1 MENVENGNGMMGPSN
16 AMWGN
21 MNWGNTPFWGYGPG
35 YGYGRGGAGGVATA
49 GLITGI
55 IGSVLGLATGGF
67 GLAGMGRNGW
77 GPNGSGPNGMN
88 GQNLYDQVQA
98 LSAELSSVKA
108 DVAVNT
114 QRDVDL
120 AEQTKLQIEIAT
132 KDAKI
137 QTLES
142 ERRIDRR
149 IDELNNQVITNAGIL
164 GCVVGKVNDLTQ
176 IGIPSANII
185 TPPAAGATTST
196 AGA

>member
-1 MENVENGNGMMGPSN
+1 MENTENGNGMMGPSN

-35 YGYGRGGAGGVATA
+35 YGYGRGGNGLAIGGLV
-49 GLITGI
+49 TGI
-55 IGSVLGLATGGF
+55 VGAVAVLATGGF

-77 GPNGSGPNGMN
+77 GPNGSGPNG

-108 DVAVNT
+108 DVAVNS
-114 QRDVDL
+114 QRDIDL
-120 AEQTKLQIEIAT
+120 AEQTKLQIEIAK
-132 KDAKI
+132 KDAQI
-137 QTLES
+137 ATLES

-149 IDELNNQVITNAGIL
+149 IDELNNQVITNRGVL
-164 GCVVGKVNDLTQ
+164 GCVAGKVDSLTQ

-185 TPPAAGATTST
+185 TPPTGTATTST

>member
-1 MENVENGNGMMGPSN
+1 MENTENGMGMGPSN

-21 MNWGNTPFWGYGPG
+21 MNWGNTPYWGWGG
-35 YGYGRGGAGGVATA
+35 NRGGAGGVATA

-67 GLAGMGRNGW
+67 GLAGMGRNNGW
-77 GPNGSGPNGMN
+77 GPNGMTG

-114 QRDVDL
+114 QRDVGL

-149 IDELNNQVITNAGIL
+149 IDELNNQVITNAGVL

>member
-1 MENVENGNGMMGPSN
+1 MENTEGGMGMGPSN

-21 MNWGNTPFWGYGPG
+21 MNWGNTPFWGGGFPG

-67 GLAGMGRNGW
+67 GLAGMGRNNGW
-77 GPNGSGPNGMN
+77 GPNGYGPNG

-98 LSAELSSVKA
+98 VSAELSDLKA
-108 DVAVNT
+108 AVAVNS
-114 QRDVDL
+114 QADRDL
-120 AEQTKLQIEIAT
+120 EEKMRLQNEIVK
-132 KDAKI
+132 KDAEIK
-137 QTLES
+137 TLES

-149 IDELNNQVITNAGIL
+149 MDELNNQILTNAGVL
-164 GCVVGKVNDLTQ
+164 GCVAGKVSDLTQ

-185 TPPAAGATTST
+185 TPPTAGATTST

>member
-1 MENVENGNGMMGPSN
+1 MENTESNGMGMPI

-21 MNWGNTPFWGYGPG
+21 MNWGNTPPYWGYGN
-35 YGYGRGGAGGVATA
+35 RGAGGVATA

-77 GPNGSGPNGMN
+77 GNGYGPNGMN

-98 LSAELSSVKA
+98 VSAELSNVKA
-108 DVAVNT
+108 AVAVNS
-114 QRDVDL
+114 QADRDL
-120 AEQTKLQIEIAT
+120 EEKIKLQNELVKKEAEI
-132 KDAKI
+132 K
-137 QTLES
+137 TLES

-149 IDELNNQVITNAGIL
+149 IDELNNQVITNRGVL
-164 GCVVGKVNDLTQ
+164 GCVAGKVDDLTQ

-185 TPPAAGATTST
+185 TPPTGTATTST

>member
-1 MENVENGNGMMGPSN
+1 MENTENGMGMGPSN

-21 MNWGNTPFWGYGPG
+21 MNWGNTPFWG
-35 YGYGRGGAGGVATA
+35 GYGRGGAGGVATA

-77 GPNGSGPNGMN
+77 GPNGSGPNG

-114 QRDVDL
+114 QRDKDL

-164 GCVVGKVNDLTQ
+164 GCVAGKVNDLTQ

>member
-1 MENVENGNGMMGPSN
+1 MGPSN

-21 MNWGNTPFWGYGPG
+21 MNWGNTPYWGWGG
-35 YGYGRGGAGGVATA
+35 NRGGAGGVATA

-67 GLAGMGRNGW
+67 GLAGMGRNNGY
-77 GPNGSGPNGMN
+77 GPNGS
-88 GQNLYDQVQA
+88 QNLYDQVQA

-114 QRDVDL
+114 QRDIDL
-120 AEQTKLQIEIAT
+120 AKQTELMIENAK
-132 KDAKI
+132 KDAEI
-137 QTLES
+137 NTLKS
-142 ERRIDRR
+142 EKNTTALITAV
-149 IDELNNQVITNAGIL
+149 NNQVITNSGIL
-164 GCVVGKVNDLTQ
+164 GCVAGKVNDLTQ

-185 TPPAAGATTST
+185 TPPTATTTTST

>member
-1 MENVENGNGMMGPSN
+1 MENTENNGMGMPGN

-21 MNWGNTPFWGYGPG
+21 MNWGNTPPWWNYGPG
-35 YGYGRGGAGGVATA
+35 YGYGRGSSSGVATA

-67 GLAGMGRNGW
+67 GLAGMGRGNGW
-77 GPNGSGPNGMN
+77 GNGYGPNG
-88 GQNLYDQVQA
+88 GQNLYDQVQG
-98 LSAELSSVKA
+98 LSAELSNVKA
-108 DVAVNT
+108 AVAVNS
-114 QRDVDL
+114 QADRDL
-120 AEQTKLQIEIAT
+120 EEKIKLQNELVKKEAEI
-132 KDAKI
+132 K
-137 QTLES
+137 TLES

-185 TPPAAGATTST
+185 TPPTGTATTST

>member
-1 MENVENGNGMMGPSN
+1 MENTENGNGMMGPSN

-77 GPNGSGPNGMN
+77 GPNGSGPNG

-114 QRDVDL
+114 QRDKDL

-149 IDELNNQVITNAGIL
+149 MDELNNQIITNRGVL
-164 GCVVGKVNDLTQ
+164 GCVAGKVDSLTQ

>member
-1 MENVENGNGMMGPSN
+1 MENTENGGMGMGPSN

-21 MNWGNTPFWGYGPG
+21 MNWGNTPFWGGYPG
-35 YGYGRGGAGGVATA
+35 YGYGRRGAGGVAIA

-67 GLAGMGRNGW
+67 GLAGMGRNNGW
-77 GPNGSGPNGMN
+77 GPNGYGPN

-98 LSAELSSVKA
+98 LSTELSSVKA

-120 AEQTKLQIEIAT
+120 AEQTKLQIEIAK
-132 KDAKI
+132 KDAQI
-137 QTLES
+137 ATLES

-164 GCVVGKVNDLTQ
+164 GCVAGKVNDLTQ

-185 TPPAAGATTST
+185 TPPTGTATTST

>member
-1 MENVENGNGMMGPSN
+1 MENTEGGMGMGPSN

-21 MNWGNTPFWGYGPG
+21 MNWGNTPYWGWGG
-35 YGYGRGGAGGVATA
+35 NRGGAGGVATA

-77 GPNGSGPNGMN
+77 GNGYGPNGMN
-88 GQNLYDQVQA
+88 GGQNLYDQVQA
-98 LSAELSSVKA
+98 LSSELSSVKA
-108 DVAVNT
+108 AVAVNT
-114 QRDVDL
+114 QSDVDL
-120 AEQTKLQIEIAT
+120 AEKMKLQIEIAK
-132 KDAKI
+132 KDAEIK
-137 QTLES
+137 TLES

-149 IDELNNQVITNAGIL
+149 IDEVNNQVITNAGIL

>member
-1 MENVENGNGMMGPSN
+1 MENVENGMMGPSN
-16 AMWGN
+16 AAWGN
-21 MNWGNTPFWGYGPG
+21 MNWGNTPPWW
-35 YGYGRGGAGGVATA
+35 GYGRGGNGLAIGGLV
-49 GLITGI
+49 TGI
-55 IGSVLGLATGGF
+55 VGAVAALATGGF

-77 GPNGSGPNGMN
+77 GPNGSGPNG

-120 AEQTKLQIEIAT
+120 AEQTKLQIEIAK
-132 KDAKI
+132 KDAQI
-137 QTLES
+137 ATLES

-149 IDELNNQVITNAGIL
+149 IDELNNKVLTNAGIL
-164 GCVVGKVNDLTQ
+164 GCVAGKVNDLTQ

>member
-1 MENVENGNGMMGPSN
+1 MENTENGMGMGPSN

-21 MNWGNTPFWGYGPG
+21 MNWGNTPYWGWGG
-35 YGYGRGGAGGVATA
+35 NRGGAGGVATA

-67 GLAGMGRNGW
+67 GLAGMGRNNGW
-77 GPNGSGPNGMN
+77 GPNGGMSG

-120 AEQTKLQIEIAT
+120 SEQTKLQIEIAT

>member
-77 GPNGSGPNGMN
+77 GPNGSGPNG

-149 IDELNNQVITNAGIL
+149 IDELNNQVITNAGVL